1 MSTIRVSK
9 VESAE
14 SPSNN
19 IELTSSG
26 IVVSGVTTATNI
38 DVTSINNL
46 NYPTA
51 GPLSNRNLIINGAM
65 QVAQRGTTGTSQNG
79 NNNWVVDRFKGNIGT
94 SPAVITHSQETT
106 GAPDGFQNWLKV
118 VVTTADTSIVATD
131 YGTILQQVEG
141 YNFAHVN
148 YGTSNAQ
155 EVTVSFKFKTNKA
168 GTYCMIHRNNAADR
182 NYLHEFTPVADGN
195 WQTITYTVPGDT
207 TGTWDKTT
215 NIGWRW
221 ELTIANGTS
230 YQSSTVGSWFGG
242 SYYHSTP
249 NQVNFLDSTSN
260 ELGITGV
267 QVEVGSKATPFE
279 HESYGQT
286 LEKCKRYL
294 QLVNPNSGGG
304 YALNHWMFR
313 DGGNWILNFWHYP
326 EMRTGPSLT
335 AVGASGLTGLNVNQ
349 TSLYNLN
356 TQGVITFVNG
366 TGQWNVTQAT
376 PQRSTLRFTG
386 TTLQGVSGN
395 IAGCDEM
402 LANTKIFVNAEL

>member
-38 DVTSINNL
+38 DVTSINSL

-65 QVAQRGTTGTSQNG
+65 QVAQRGTSGTSSNG
-79 NNNWVVDRFKGNIGT
+79 NNNFVVDRFKGNVGT
-94 SPAVITHSQETT
+94 SPAVITQSQETT

-118 VVTTADTSIVATD
+118 VVTTADTSIDAAD
-131 YGTILQQVEG
+131 YSTIYQHIEG
-141 YNFAHVN
+141 YDFACAN

-182 NYLHEFTPVADGN
+182 NYIHEFTPVADGN
-195 WQTITYTVPGDT
+195 WQTITYTVPGDI
-207 TGTWDKTT
+207 TGTWEKT
-215 NIGWRW
+215 NLRGLRW
-221 ELTIANGTS
+221 ELTIANGTAF
-230 YQSSTVGSWFGG
+230 QSPTVGSWFSGT
-242 SYYHSTP
+242 YYHSSP

-267 QVEVGSKATPFE
+267 QVELGSKATPFE
-279 HESYGQT
+279 HRPIGTELALCQRYFYRPDSARLMNMVFYLSNTAYGYLSFPTQMRASPT
-286 LEKCKRYL
+286 LAQSGNTDDWIFYHSGTPDTFTNFTANATRQVVE
-294 QLVNPNSGGG
+294 LVIGAGISGNSGEGG
-304 YALNHWMFR
+304 FVRA
-313 DGGNWILNFWHYP
+313 
-326 EMRTGPSLT
+326 
-335 AVGASGLTGLNVNQ
+335 ASG
-349 TSLYNLN
+349 TSYL
-356 TQGVITFVNG
+356 F
-366 TGQWNVTQAT
+366 
-376 PQRSTLRFTG
+376 F
-386 TTLQGVSGN
+386 
-395 IAGCDEM
+395 D
-402 LANTKIFVNAEL
+402 AEL